1 MAIYN
6 EFAKV
11 YDRWMKNIPYTRWA
25 KRIIEILQAYDIKD
39 GIVLDLGC
47 GSGRIT
53 RKLSDAG
60 YDMIGVDVSE
70 EMLAQAYAKSRKYP
84 DILYLCQDMRQFELY
99 GTVKAI
105 VCCCDTINYLADEE
119 ELTQVFK
126 LVNNYLDPDGI
137 FIFDIKTKAWYE
149 EADGFTEAR
158 HEKNGDFFCETF
170 LDGDEF
176 EYHVTMFEKNKEE
189 LYERFEEYHY
199 QKVFL
204 QKNIEKSLK
213 EAKLKLLQVTDGY
226 TTKNPTDNSYR
237 LCFIAKECEKI
248 GK

>member
-1 MAIYN
+1 MDIYN
-6 EFAKV
+6 EFARV
-11 YDRWMKNIPYTRWA
+11 YDRWMRNIPYTRWT
-25 KRIIEILQAYDIKD
+25 KRIIEILHDYHIDD

-53 RKLSDAG
+53 RKLADAG
-60 YDMIGVDVSE
+60 YDMIGIDSSE
-70 EMLAQAYAKSRKYP
+70 DMLAQAYEKNRERE
-84 DILYLCQDMRQFELY
+84 ILYLCQDMREFELY

-105 VCCCDTINYLADEE
+105 VCCCDTINYLADRD

-126 LVNNYLDPDGI
+126 LANNYLDPGGL
-137 FIFDIKTKAWYE
+137 FIFDIKTDVWYE
-149 EADGFTEAR
+149 EADGLVDAR
-158 HEKNGDFFCETF
+158 HEPKGDFFCETF
-170 LDGDEF
+170 LDEDEF
-176 EYHVTMFEKNKEE
+176 EYHVTMFEKQKDG
-189 LYERFEEYHY
+189 LYQRFEEYHY

-204 QKNIEKSLK
+204 RKDIENSLN

-226 TTKNPTDNSYR
+226 TKKKPTDKSHR